1 MENEQSLLVQVA
13 EGNEQA
19 FGTLY
24 RYYYNR
30 LFQFA
35 RLFLESEDAS
45 EDVVEDVFF
54 MVWKERSMLVNIPNF
69 HAFVYQSV
77 RNACLNTLKSGYVS
91 KREELSGAECEARF
105 SADTP
110 LDELMRKELCQLLNE
125 TINGLPDRCRIV
137 FRMAKEDGMSH
148 REIADILNIQ
158 VCTVERQ
165 LLLAK
170 SKIKQILG
178 PLFKKK

>member
-1 MENEQSLLVQVA
+1 MEKEQSLLLQIS

-19 FGTLY
+19 FGVLY

-30 LFQFA
+30 LFRFA
-35 RLFLESEDAS
+35 MLFLESEVAS

-54 MVWKERSMLVNIPNF
+54 MIWKERSMLVNIPNF
-69 HAFVYQSV
+69 RAFVYQSV

-91 KREELSGAECEARF
+91 KREGLPDAECQAYL
-105 SADTP
+105 SDDTP
-110 LDELMRKELCQLLNE
+110 LDELMRKELCQLLNK
-125 TINGLPDRCRIV
+125 TINGLPDRCRVV
-137 FRMAKEDGMSH
+137 FKMAKEDGMSH
-148 REIADILNIQ
+148 REIADILNIK

-170 SKIKQILG
+170 SKIKQMLE